1 MATLSELNGLL
12 NDPILSE
19 KVGGACIKA
28 AVDVKN
34 EDAGTANHANRLKWA
49 KKIFSDTQGE
59 RVKVMRYVIAANA
72 GLTLAQ
78 INALSDTDIQNH
90 VNASIDVFA
99 DGS

>member
-12 NDPILSE
+12 NDPVLSE

-34 EDAGTANHANRLKWA
+34 EADTTANHANRLKWA
-49 KKIFSDTQGE
+49 KKIFSDTVGE
-59 RVKVMRYVIAANA
+59 RVKVMRYVVAANA
-72 GLTLAQ
+72 ALALAAIQ
-78 INALSDTDIQNH
+78 ALSDTDIQSH
-90 VNASIDVFA
+90 VNASIDCFA